1 MFKLRLTRPVLH
13 FLIINCL
20 FFLTYKVR
28 FWTDFIP
35 GVQLPIP
42 FINATELII
51 FSIIASAGFIGIGI
65 IKDFYCLNK
74 RVINHFQTFSK
85 VWIYWFISI
94 TFLSYFG
101 QGFIFFFG
109 ISRFILIFT
118 GLLTYIVLFFFDQ
131 GRRAL
136 EYQQQKK
143 SWKKILIIS
152 WETIDTYEILKTIK
166 ANFSLQ
172 TEFISPDEAEE
183 TDFWQYEMCV
193 VVWNFKKDQLQ
204 AIFEKTRFFDTRFF
218 HISEGFFLEDVV
230 YKPEIIQNIIALE
243 YKHSKLDG
251 RSLVVKRIFD
261 VVWAVVG
268 IILLSPALL
277 VIAIAITLKSLNRR
291 SAFYLFEVPYDVYAL
306 KCRIWRK
313 RSRWTL
319 QKAYQFW
326 RQHQRGRLTK
336 DRKWSESHQSRKI
349 PTQDL
354 FRWIAAAFL
363 CSERDDVVGWSKTS
377 PRKRSCKI
385 YALAEETP

>member
-101 QGFIFFFG
+101 QCFIFFFG

-118 GLLTYIVLFFFDQ
+118 VLLTYIVLFFFDQ

-143 SWKKILIIS
+143 S
-152 WETIDTYEILKTIK
+152 
-166 ANFSLQ
+166 
-172 TEFISPDEAEE
+172 
-183 TDFWQYEMCV
+183 
-193 VVWNFKKDQLQ
+193 
-204 AIFEKTRFFDTRFF
+204 
-218 HISEGFFLEDVV
+218 
-230 YKPEIIQNIIALE
+230 
-243 YKHSKLDG
+243 
-251 RSLVVKRIFD
+251 
-261 VVWAVVG
+261 
-268 IILLSPALL
+268 
-277 VIAIAITLKSLNRR
+277 
-291 SAFYLFEVPYDVYAL
+291 
-306 KCRIWRK
+306 
-313 RSRWTL
+313 
-319 QKAYQFW
+319 
-326 RQHQRGRLTK
+326 
-336 DRKWSESHQSRKI
+336 
-349 PTQDL
+349 
-354 FRWIAAAFL
+354 
-363 CSERDDVVGWSKTS
+363 
-377 PRKRSCKI
+377 
-385 YALAEETP
+385 